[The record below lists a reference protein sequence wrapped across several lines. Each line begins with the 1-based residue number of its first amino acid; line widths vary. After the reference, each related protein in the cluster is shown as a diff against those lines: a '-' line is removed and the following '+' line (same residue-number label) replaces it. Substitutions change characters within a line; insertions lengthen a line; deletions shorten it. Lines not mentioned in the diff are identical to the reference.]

1 MSTNHAPGEQPH
13 IVEVKDQRLSFFLV
27 SVVLGFS
34 VLLSTVLKHIPYAVL
49 FGVFLYMGV
58 SSIGSVQLF
67 DRVALLLKPVK
78 YHPTVSYVRKVKF
91 IFSEKATEFDEFS
104 ILVISNCRGLLRKAK
119 NYFHELKLIF
129 YFGK

>member
-91 IFSEKATEFDEFS
+91 IFSEKATEFDEVS

-119 NYFHELKLIF
+119 NSLLVYRASK
-129 YFGK
+129 

>member
-13 IVEVKDQRLSFFLV
+13 IVDVKDQRLSFFLV
-27 SVVLGFS
+27 SLLLGLS
-34 VLLSTVLKHIPYAVL
+34 VLLSPVLKLVPYAVL

-58 SSIGSVQLF
+58 SSINGIQLF

-91 IFSEKATEFDEFS
+91 IFSEKAIKFDEVVS
-104 ILVISNCRGLLRKAK
+104 ILVWR
-119 NYFHELKLIF
+119 Y
-129 YFGK
+129 

>member
-13 IVEVKDQRLSFFLV
+13 IVEVIDQRLSFFLV
-27 SVVLGFS
+27 SVVLGLS
-34 VLLSTVLKHIPYAVL
+34 VLLSPVLKLVPYAVL

-58 SSIGSVQLF
+58 SSINGIQMF

-91 IFSEKATEFDEFS
+91 IFSEKDTKFEKFS
-104 ILVISNCRGLLRKAK
+104 IIVISNCCGLLRKPK
-119 NYFHELKLIF
+119 NYFHEKHD
-129 YFGK
+129 

>member
-34 VLLSTVLKHIPYAVL
+34 VLISPVLKLVPYAVL

-58 SSIGSVQLF
+58 SSIGAVQLF

-104 ILVISNCRGLLRKAK
+104 ILVISNCCGLLRNPK
-119 NYFHELKLIF
+119 NYFMKNMTNF
-129 YFGK
+129 FFF